1 MIRRIKELT
10 LYLNKAR
17 HCYYQENR
25 ELIPNKVYDELL
37 DELEELENKSGF
49 RLSNSPTQQVGSEVV
64 GNLVRKEH
72 KYRLMSLDKTK
83 TADKAQDMLG
93 DARGL
98 ISPKLDGLSI
108 CLTYQNG
115 KLVQA
120 LTRGDGYEGEDVTHN
135 TKVFMNIPLS
145 IPYEGNLIL
154 SGEAVIKYS
163 DFELINNTLPAEL
176 QYRNPRNLVSGSVR
190 TLDSAKAAKRRVYFY
205 AFTLLEC
212 EERFMCKID
221 QLNWLEDQGF
231 DVVDNRIV
239 SADNLAQIIEEYREE
254 IKDYSVPTDGLVI
267 TIDDIELAESLG
279 VTSKFPRYSL
289 AYKWADDS
297 LETTLTDIVWQT
309 GRTGVI
315 TPVAIFEPIE
325 LEGTIVTRASLHNI
339 SILKALKLGI
349 GDTITVF
356 KANMIIPQ
364 VEANLTQ
371 SDSYEIPTKCPECNG
386 EAEIQ
391 KPNDTE
397 VLVCTNPSCSAK
409 LLQSLIHFT
418 KRDAMD
424 IKGLSESTLE
434 KFIEKEFIRG
444 VLDIYELKNY
454 KEEIVSMPGFGIKSY
469 NNLITNIEKSKDVEP
484 HKFLYSLGIDFIGRS
499 ASRELCKRFT
509 IEEIMDASYEEILSI
524 EGFGEK
530 MAQSLVMYFET
541 NKGLVNSLLQI
552 VDLKEEEKAED
563 SATNLE
569 GKTFVVTGKIEQFKN
584 RKELQELVETLG
596 GKVTGSVSKNTDYLI
611 TNTPNS
617 GTSKNKAAVK
627 LNIPIITENEFIE
640 MFKINKGA

>member
-1 MIRRIKELT
+1 M
-10 LYLNKAR
+10 
-17 HCYYQENR
+17 
-25 ELIPNKVYDELL
+25 V
-37 DELEELENKSGF
+37 S
-49 RLSNSPTQQVGSEVV
+49 
-64 GNLVRKEH
+64 NLVRKEH

-83 TADKAQDMLG
+83 TVDKAQDMLG

-135 TKVFMNIPLS
+135 AKVFMNIPLS

-176 QYRNPRNLVSGSVR
+176 QYKNPRNLVSGSVR

-212 EERFMCKID
+212 EENFMCKID

-231 DVVDNRIV
+231 DVVDNRVV

-371 SDSYEIPTKCPECNG
+371 SDGYEIPTKCPECNG
-386 EAEIQ
+386 EAEVQ

-397 VLVCTNPSCSAK
+397 VLACTNPSCSAK

-424 IKGLSESTLE
+424 IRGLSESTLE
-434 KFIEKEFIRG
+434 KFLEKEFIRG
-444 VLDIYELKNY
+444 VLDIYELKSY
-454 KEEIVSMPGFGIKSY
+454 KEEIISIPGFGIKSY
-469 NNLITNIEKSKDVEP
+469 TNLINNIEKSKDVEP

-541 NKGLVNSLLQI
+541 NRGLVNSLLQI
-552 VDLKEEEKAED
+552 VNLKEEEKTED
-563 SATNLE
+563 SASDLE
-569 GKTFVVTGKIEQFKN
+569 GKTFVVTGKIEHFKN

>member
-1 MIRRIKELT
+1 MITRIKELT

-17 HCYYQENR
+17 HCYYQEDR
-25 ELIPNKVYDELL
+25 ELIPDKVYDKLL
-37 DELEELENKSGF
+37 DELEELENKCSF

-64 GNLVRKEH
+64 SDLLRKEH
-72 KYRLMSLDKTK
+72 KHRLMSLNKTK
-83 TADKAQDMLG
+83 VADKAQDMLG
-93 DARGL
+93 DASGL

-115 KLVQA
+115 ELVQA

-135 TKVFMNIPLS
+135 AKVFMNVPLS
-145 IPYEGNLIL
+145 IPYRGDLIL

-176 QYRNPRNLVSGSVR
+176 QYKNPRNLVSGSVR
-190 TLDSAKAAKRRVYFY
+190 TLDSAKTAKRRVYFY

-212 EERFMCKID
+212 GENFDYRDD
-221 QLNWLEDQGF
+221 QLIWLEDQGF
-231 DVVDNRIV
+231 DVVDNRV
-239 SADNLAQIIEEYREE
+239 VFADTLPQVIEEYREE

-267 TIDDIELAESLG
+267 TINNIKIAESLG

-315 TPVAIFEPIE
+315 TPIAIFEPIE

-364 VEANLTQ
+364 VEANLSQ
-371 SDSYEIPTKCPECNG
+371 SDTYEIPTKCPECGG

-391 KPNDTE
+391 KPNDTAI
-397 VLVCTNPSCSAK
+397 LVCTNPSCSAK

-424 IKGLSESTLE
+424 IRGLSKSTLE
-434 KFIEKEFIRG
+434 KFIEKEFIRD
-444 VLDIYELKNY
+444 VLDIYELKKY
-454 KEEIVSMPGFGIKSY
+454 REEIISMPGFGVKSY

-484 HKFLYSLGIDFIGRS
+484 YKFLYSLGIDFIGRS
-499 ASRELCKRFT
+499 ASRELCNVFT
-509 IEEIMDASYEEILSI
+509 IEELMDASLSDILSV

-530 MAQSLVMYFET
+530 MGQAVVTYFET
-541 NKGLVNSLLQI
+541 NKELVENLLKI
-552 VDLKEEEKAED
+552 VRLKEEKNKVKTDLA
-563 SATNLE
+563 
-569 GKTFVVTGKIEQFKN
+569 GKVFVVTEKIESFRN
-584 RKELQELVETLG
+584 RKELQGLVESLG

-611 TNTPNS
+611 TNNPNS
-617 GTSKNKAAVK
+617 GSSKNKAAAK
-627 LNIPIITENEFIE
+627 LGVPVITENEFLE
-640 MFKINKGA
+640 MFSIERYV